1 MDSLIGLTGKDYVLF
16 LADTAQARSILKMKA
31 TEDKIMVID
40 DTKMIAMSGDTGDRT
55 NFCEYVPLEDG
66 FSNNTDT

>member
-1 MDSLIGLTGKDYVLF
+1 MDSLIGITGKDYVLF
-16 LADTAQARSILKMKA
+16 LADTAQARSILKMKG

-55 NFCEYVPLEDG
+55 VFCE
-66 FSNNTDT
+66 